1 MGLSQKEFK
10 TNTAGQT
17 DFNGFQH
24 KLQQFNSWSAQ
35 LRHHIKTKNVR
46 QCDLADAIPAAR
58 STLSQWCNNSRL
70 PDANSVYLLSKAL
83 ALSPDENLLFLQ
95 AWRDTKAIKDF
106 ADTIQLALDN
116 GDFDYINMILAS
128 LSNDAVQQMY
138 DTQ

>member
-1 MGLSQKEFK
+1 MSLHEQVQ
-10 TNTAGQT
+10 NTTAIQA
-17 DFNGFQH
+17 DFNGFQQ
-24 KLQQFNSWSAQ
+24 KLSEFNSWSAQ

-46 QCDLADAIPAAR
+46 QCDLADAIPVAR

-95 AWRDTKAIKDF
+95 AWRDTKAMKDF

-116 GDFDYINMILAS
+116 GDFDYINTILAS
-128 LSNDAVQQMY
+128 LSNDALQQMY

>member
-1 MGLSQKEFK
+1 MLSHEQVQ
-10 TNTAGQT
+10 NTTAIQA
-17 DFNGFQH
+17 DFNGFQQ
-24 KLQQFNSWSAQ
+24 KLSEFNSWSAQ

-46 QCDLADAIPAAR
+46 QCDLADAIPVAR

-95 AWRDTKAIKDF
+95 AWRDTKAMKDF

-116 GDFDYINMILAS
+116 GDFDYINTILAS
-128 LSNDAVQQMY
+128 LSNDALQQMY